1 MADMLPIFNELDE
14 MIGTLTVLERSGR
27 KKIVFRTDDGLMIDM
42 PNISKFLEYARNRE
56 IPQDQ
61 INRALKFFQEHIMVY

>member
-1 MADMLPIFNELDE
+1 MADMLPIFNEVDE
-14 MIGTLTVLERSGR
+14 MIGTLTVLERNGR

-42 PNISKFLEYARNRE
+42 PNISKFLEYAKNRE
-56 IPQDQ
+56 IPQEQ

>member
-14 MIGTLTVLERSGR
+14 MIGTLTVLERHGR

-42 PNISKFLEYARNRE
+42 PNISKFLEYARSRE
-56 IPQDQ
+56 IPQEQ
-61 INRALKFFQEHIMVY
+61 INRALKFFQEHTMVY